1 MRRHVLMVAFH
12 FPPFGG
18 SSGSRR
24 TIAFSRYLPRDGW
37 DPLVLTA
44 NERAY
49 EQIKPQELR
58 YVPEGMPVVRAFA
71 LDAARHLSVSG
82 RYPARLAI
90 PDRWRSWQPFA
101 RRAGLRLIR
110 NYRPS
115 IIWSTYPIASA
126 HSIAASLHARTG
138 IPWVADMRDPMV
150 EKDPYSGIEYPRDP
164 QVRAARVR
172 IEQAVASDAAHV
184 VFCTP
189 AARAIFLRRFGDAL
203 EPRTSVIPNG
213 YDEEAFTEAEQAL
226 ARPAGK
232 RAEFRLV
239 HSGTVYPGDDRGPD
253 ALFKAIAQLR
263 ARGTLPDGFRLILRA
278 SGHDAEIGEL
288 IAASGVTGVVQLLPP
303 LPYREAL
310 QEMLTAD
317 GLLLLQ
323 GGASNPAVP
332 AKVYEYVRARRP
344 ILGLVHPDGETAA
357 LLQRLQAAIV
367 APFDDVEQISAA
379 LASFV
384 AACERGCAPF
394 AQSEA
399 VAALSRAAQARELA
413 ELLSRVSALQRGDR
427 AATALQSAQI

>member
-24 TIAFSRYLPRDGW
+24 TIAFARYLPRDGW
-37 DPLVLTA
+37 DPLVLTV

-58 YVPEGMPVVRAFA
+58 DISADMPVVRAFA
-71 LDAARHLSVSG
+71 LDAARHLAVGG
-82 RYPARLAI
+82 RYPARLAV

-101 RRAGLRLIR
+101 RRAGRQLIR
-110 NYRPS
+110 KYRPA

-126 HSIAASLHARTG
+126 HAIAASLQARTG

-164 QVRAARVR
+164 QIRAARLR
-172 IEQAVASDAAHV
+172 IEQAVAAQAAHV

-189 AARAIFLRRFGDAL
+189 AARDIFLTRFGRAL
-203 EPRTSVIPNG
+203 EPKTSVIPNG
-213 YDEEAFTEAEQAL
+213 YDEEAFQQAEQSL
-226 ARPAGK
+226 ARTAAP
-232 RAEFRLV
+232 RAEFHLI
-239 HSGTVYPGDDRGPD
+239 HSGTVYPGDDRGPG
-253 ALFKAIAQLR
+253 ALFKAVGQLR
-263 ARGTLPDGFRLILRA
+263 ANGVLPPGFRLILRA
-278 SGHDAEIGEL
+278 SGYDAEIGAL
-288 IAASGVTGVVQLLPP
+288 ISASGVEGVVQLAPA

-310 QEMLTAD
+310 QEMLTAE

-323 GGASNPAVP
+323 GAASNPAVP
-332 AKVYEYVRARRP
+332 AKVYEYLRARRP
-344 ILGLVHPDGETAA
+344 ILGLVHPEGESAA

-367 APFDDVEQISAA
+367 APLDDAARISTA
-379 LASFV
+379 LAQFIE
-384 AACERGCAPF
+384 ACERGVAPL
-394 AQSEA
+394 ARPDA

-413 ELLSRVSALQRGDR
+413 ELLSQVAAEQPGDR
-427 AATALQSAQI
+427 SAAALESAQI